1 VLLPAEKINEN
12 NENTSAADL
21 LRARENHHDFLVFF
35 FHFFGEKQRKRQ

>member
-1 VLLPAEKINEN
+1 VVFPAEKINEN